1 MRHTLLQGLAAAA
14 LTSAFAAPGLAQ
26 QPMEIADLFDVRS
39 AGGAELSPDGRHV
52 AFTLF
57 DPRNVAAGEEDGSG
71 DVELYV
77 ASGPNEARAYVTGEG
92 RVGGVAW
99 TSDGQALTFLA
110 RRGGDEATSL
120 YSIALDGG
128 EARRVLT
135 HDTSIQS
142 YVIAPDGDTVYFIAS
157 PAEGEAAARF
167 NALGFR
173 ANVYEEQQRFAR
185 VYRAE
190 LSAPDADAEPLDA
203 DGHPSSLVLSE
214 DGSRLAVVM
223 APTTLVDD
231 SLMERDWT
239 IHDTRSGDQLARF
252 ETAGKI
258 GGGAFSPDGRR
269 FAFLAGADRA
279 DPVAG
284 TLHVGE
290 IRSGEFEAI
299 ARDAEQH
306 IGDIA
311 WADNDTLVALASVG
325 VESAILTYDAD
336 SGEETGRTAYDDFVV
351 GSMDLHRAS
360 GRIAAIADAPTHPNE
375 VFVGAN
381 PASLT
386 RWTDHNPQ
394 LSDIAFGEQRA
405 FEYEAR
411 DGERIEGVLITPQGR
426 APQGGWPLIMTVHGG
441 PEAHDDDGWLN
452 GYSRLGHIAA
462 GDGFAV
468 FYPNYH
474 GSTGRGE
481 RFAKLDHLDAP
492 GDEFWDIVDGIGALS
507 EAGLVDAD
515 RVGITGGSYG
525 GFASAWGA
533 TIASEHFAAS
543 APSVALTDLI
553 SFYGTTEIPIEMVDV
568 HFMDAPWEAW
578 TTYLEKSPTYNAA
591 GSTTPTLIFHGE
603 EDTRVDPSQSFILY
617 RMLKMTSDA
626 PVRLV
631 TYPGEGHGNRNG
643 AAQFDYAH
651 RLHRWMTHYLQ
662 GEGGEPPAPELPL
675 EELIGSDE

>member
-1 MRHTLLQGLAAAA
+1 MKHQLLRGLAAAA

-52 AFTLF
+52 AYTLF
-57 DPRNVAAGEEDGSG
+57 DPRNVAAGEADGSG
-71 DVELYV
+71 DVGLYV
-77 ASGPNEARAYVTGEG
+77 ASGPNEARAFVTGEG
-92 RVGGVAW
+92 RVGGVDW
-99 TSDGQALTFLA
+99 TPDGQALTFLA
-110 RRGGDEATSL
+110 RRGGDDATSL
-120 YSIALDGG
+120 YAIALNGG

-135 HDTSIQS
+135 HDTAIQS
-142 YVIAPDGDTVYFIAS
+142 YVIAPDGDTVFFIAS
-157 PAEGEAAARF
+157 PAEDDAATRF
-167 NALGFR
+167 TALGFR

-190 LSAPDADAEPLDA
+190 LSDPDADPEPLDA

-214 DGSRLAVVM
+214 DGRRLAVVM

-239 IHDTRSGDQLARF
+239 IHDTRSGDLLARF
-252 ETAGKI
+252 ETPGKI

-269 FAFLAGADRA
+269 FAFLAAADRA
-279 DPVAG
+279 DPTAG
-284 TLHVGE
+284 TLHVGD
-290 IRSGEFEAI
+290 IGSGEFVAI

-311 WADNDTLVALASVG
+311 WADNSTVVALAAIG
-325 VESAILTYDAD
+325 VETAIVTYDAD
-336 SGEETGRTAYDDFVV
+336 SGDETGRTAYEDFVV

-375 VFVGAN
+375 VFVGGD

-394 LSDIAFGEQRA
+394 LADIAFGEQRA

-468 FYPNYH
+468 FYPNYR

-492 GDEFWDIVDGIGALS
+492 GDEFWDIVDGITALS

-675 EELIGSDE
+675 DTLIGGGE